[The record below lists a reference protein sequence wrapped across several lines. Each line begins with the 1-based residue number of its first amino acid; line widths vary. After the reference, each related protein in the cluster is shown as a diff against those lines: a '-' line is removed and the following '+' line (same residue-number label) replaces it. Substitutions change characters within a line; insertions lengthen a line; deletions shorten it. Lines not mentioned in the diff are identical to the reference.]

1 MIGERLKE
9 LRVAKGISLREVAR
23 RSGLSATMIS
33 QVERDITHPS
43 LSTLRKLSA
52 VFGESMATVFSEGPV
67 ATGGRTDERAVL
79 VPAGS
84 DGNTVWISRPGERMT
99 ISEPGSDFSYERLAR
114 GNGHLEVLTAR
125 IEPGS
130 ASSAQA
136 WSHHSVEC
144 VYVISGTITARIGER
159 DYILHEGEA
168 LTFDAREPHLYRN
181 DGTRTAEVIL
191 SITPPMP

>member
-9 LRVAKGISLREVAR
+9 LRAAKGLSLREVAR

-33 QVERDITHPS
+33 QVERDVTHPS

-52 VFGESMATVFSEGPV
+52 VFGESMASVFAEEPPDRDAMVPPG
-67 ATGGRTDERAVL
+67 AGG
-79 VPAGS
+79 S
-84 DGNTVWISRPGERMT
+84 SVWISRPGERLT

-136 WSHHSVEC
+136 WSHPSVEC
-144 VYVISGTITARIGER
+144 VYVIAGSITARIGER
-159 DYILHEGEA
+159 DYTLNAGEA

-181 DGTRTAEVIL
+181 DGQQTAEVIL

>member
-9 LRVAKGISLREVAR
+9 LRVARNLSLREVAR

-33 QVERDITHPS
+33 QVERDVTHPS

-52 VFGESMATVFSEGPV
+52 VFGESMASVFSEGP
-67 ATGGRTDERAVL
+67 APGAAEDREVL
-79 VPAGS
+79 VPANS
-84 DGNTVWISRPGERMT
+84 DGSSVWISRPGERLT

-114 GNGHLEVLTAR
+114 GNGRLEVLAAR

-136 WSHHSVEC
+136 WSHPSVEC
-144 VYVISGTITARIGER
+144 VYVIVGSITARIGDR
-159 DYILHEGEA
+159 DHVLNAGEA

-181 DGTRTAEVIL
+181 NGTEIAEVIL

>member
-9 LRVAKGISLREVAR
+9 LRAAKGLSLREVAR

-33 QVERDITHPS
+33 QVERDVTHPS

-52 VFGESMATVFSEGPV
+52 VFGESMASVFAEGPAPEDREV
-67 ATGGRTDERAVL
+67 T
-79 VPAGS
+79 VPAGG
-84 DGNTVWISRPGERMT
+84 DGSSVWISRPGERLT

-136 WSHHSVEC
+136 WSHPSVEC
-144 VYVISGTITARIGER
+144 VYVIAGSITARIGER
-159 DYILHEGEA
+159 DYILNAGEA

-181 DGTRTAEVIL
+181 DGTQTAEVIL